1 MVIHLL
7 KLIRSRLGG
16 SCWILVELLVVF
28 VILWFMMY
36 YFVAQGMLTRMPVGF
51 KLDHVYNVTLAI
63 RPSDSPSF
71 IAYEEGSE
79 EPVRNIERIVE
90 RIERH
95 PDVEVVGLSYYSL
108 PYTDSNIGSRVLK
121 DSINQRVRAM
131 IVSPGYFRVFGIRS
145 AKGESPERLG
155 QTLSR
160 LREGREMILSADLA
174 SKLYG
179 HTDVIGAEI
188 YNYNDTVP
196 CHVIA
201 VTEPVRNS
209 EYDSRNQHSVFSPLD
224 LRGMFGK
231 GQLDEKGLTRSADH
245 VPHPSG
251 GLYLQ
256 LRRQVP

>member
-1 MVIHLL
+1 MVTHLL

-95 PDVEVVGLSYYSL
+95 PDVEVVGLSY
-108 PYTDSNIGSRVLK
+108 
-121 DSINQRVRAM
+121 
-131 IVSPGYFRVFGIRS
+131 F
-145 AKGESPERLG
+145 
-155 QTLSR
+155 
-160 LREGREMILSADLA
+160 
-174 SKLYG
+174 
-179 HTDVIGAEI
+179 
-188 YNYNDTVP
+188 
-196 CHVIA
+196 IA
-201 VTEPVRNS
+201 
-209 EYDSRNQHSVFSPLD
+209 
-224 LRGMFGK
+224 
-231 GQLDEKGLTRSADH
+231 
-245 VPHPSG
+245 
-251 GLYLQ
+251 
-256 LRRQVP
+256 

>member
-51 KLDHVYNVTLAI
+51 KLDRVYNVTLAI

-79 EPVRNIERIVE
+79 EPARNIERIVE

-131 IVSPGYFRVFGIRS
+131 IVSPGYF
-145 AKGESPERLG
+145 
-155 QTLSR
+155 LS
-160 LREGREMILSADLA
+160 LIHIS
-174 SKLYG
+174 
-179 HTDVIGAEI
+179 
-188 YNYNDTVP
+188 
-196 CHVIA
+196 
-201 VTEPVRNS
+201 EP
-209 EYDSRNQHSVFSPLD
+209 
-224 LRGMFGK
+224 
-231 GQLDEKGLTRSADH
+231 TR
-245 VPHPSG
+245 P
-251 GLYLQ
+251 
-256 LRRQVP
+256 

>member
-108 PYTDSNIGSRVLK
+108 PYTDSNIDQPAGAGNDRLAGVFPG
-121 DSINQRVRAM
+121 VRHPLRYGRK
-131 IVSPGYFRVFGIRS
+131 PGETG
-145 AKGESPERLG
+145 
-155 QTLSR
+155 
-160 LREGREMILSADLA
+160 ADP
-174 SKLYG
+174 
-179 HTDVIGAEI
+179 VGA
-188 YNYNDTVP
+188 
-196 CHVIA
+196 
-201 VTEPVRNS
+201 
-209 EYDSRNQHSVFSPLD
+209 
-224 LRGMFGK
+224 
-231 GQLDEKGLTRSADH
+231 
-245 VPHPSG
+245 SG
-251 GLYLQ
+251 GEGDDP
-256 LRRQVP
+256 LRRSGEQAIRPYRRDRGRDL

>member
-36 YFVAQGMLTRMPVGF
+36 YFVAQGMLARMPVGF

-145 AKGESPERLG
+145 ATGESPERLG
-155 QTLSR
+155 QTLSG
-160 LREGREMILSADLA
+160 LREEGD
-174 SKLYG
+174 
-179 HTDVIGAEI
+179 D
-188 YNYNDTVP
+188 P
-196 CHVIA
+196 
-201 VTEPVRNS
+201 
-209 EYDSRNQHSVFSPLD
+209 
-224 LRGMFGK
+224 
-231 GQLDEKGLTRSADH
+231 
-245 VPHPSG
+245 
-251 GLYLQ
+251 
-256 LRRQVP
+256 LRRSGEQAIRPYRRDRGRDL

>member
-108 PYTDSNIGSRVLK
+108 PYTDSNIGS
-121 DSINQRVRAM
+121 
-131 IVSPGYFRVFGIRS
+131 
-145 AKGESPERLG
+145 E
-155 QTLSR
+155 
-160 LREGREMILSADLA
+160 
-174 SKLYG
+174 
-179 HTDVIGAEI
+179 
-188 YNYNDTVP
+188 
-196 CHVIA
+196 
-201 VTEPVRNS
+201 
-209 EYDSRNQHSVFSPLD
+209 
-224 LRGMFGK
+224 
-231 GQLDEKGLTRSADH
+231 
-245 VPHPSG
+245 
-251 GLYLQ
+251 
-256 LRRQVP
+256 

>member
-90 RIERH
+90 RTM
-95 PDVEVVGLSYYSL
+95 S
-108 PYTDSNIGSRVLK
+108 
-121 DSINQRVRAM
+121 
-131 IVSPGYFRVFGIRS
+131 VSG
-145 AKGESPERLG
+145 
-155 QTLSR
+155 
-160 LREGREMILSADLA
+160 
-174 SKLYG
+174 
-179 HTDVIGAEI
+179 
-188 YNYNDTVP
+188 
-196 CHVIA
+196 
-201 VTEPVRNS
+201 VRNS
-209 EYDSRNQHSVFSPLD
+209 WEMLVKKRSFDWFRASTSRMCFCSYFSDSRNLILD
-224 LRGMFGK
+224 L
-231 GQLDEKGLTRSADH
+231 
-245 VPHPSG
+245 
-251 GLYLQ
+251 
-256 LRRQVP
+256 

>member
-131 IVSPGYFRVFGIRS
+131 IVSPGHPLRYGR
-145 AKGESPERLG
+145 KPGETG
-155 QTLSR
+155 
-160 LREGREMILSADLA
+160 ADP
-174 SKLYG
+174 
-179 HTDVIGAEI
+179 VGA
-188 YNYNDTVP
+188 
-196 CHVIA
+196 
-201 VTEPVRNS
+201 
-209 EYDSRNQHSVFSPLD
+209 
-224 LRGMFGK
+224 
-231 GQLDEKGLTRSADH
+231 
-245 VPHPSG
+245 SG
-251 GLYLQ
+251 GEGDDP
-256 LRRQVP
+256 LRRSGEQAIRPYRRDRGRDL